1 MAPELFPF
9 LQAVFFF
16 MEFVIYKRICD
27 VLVNDCLSNGE
38 KWDSKDNLLS
48 WNYAIVLWKRQ

>member
-48 WNYAIVLWKRQ
+48 WNYAIVL